1 MDTYSY
7 NFFLLKVVIF
17 NINFFIQNCN
27 LFVEIQKSLKKN
39 YVTLNGKTLTLNE
52 EVINFY
58 VFILCKIYI
67 HLKFLFTK
75 FYIKNYDF
83 YIKFSS

>member
-67 HLKFLFTK
+67 HLQFLFTK